1 MKTSLHTALH
11 TVLLAAAL
19 AACSTPVANEWTKP
33 GANEATVQKDNEQC
47 SLQARQASLP
57 MQAVLTPSPAASTDA
72 LPREEERAMVASQT
86 FQECMR
92 QKGYSAKR

>member
-11 TVLLAAAL
+11 SLVLASAL
-19 AACSTPVANEWTKP
+19 AACATPVAPQWEKS
-33 GANEATVQKDNEQC
+33 GANEAAVQKDSEQC
-47 SLQARQASLP
+47 GLRARQASQS

-72 LPREEERAMVASQT
+72 LPREEERAMHASQS

-92 QKGYSAKR
+92 EKGYSAKR